1 MGGIPEDTM
10 FWLFGFGPKAHAIM
24 ALIANLLAIA
34 TTILA
39 IVSAARKSSFGLGA
53 ANWFPL
59 AIIFFIWGLSFWFS
73 AYFGAKE
80 GYTK

>member
-1 MGGIPEDTM
+1 MREIPQNTM

-24 ALIANLLAIA
+24 AFVVNLLAIA
-34 TTILA
+34 TTIIG
-39 IVSAARKSSFGLGA
+39 IVSGARKSPIGLETTH
-53 ANWFPL
+53 WFLL
-59 AIIFFIWGLSFWFS
+59 AIILFVWGISFWFS